1 MKPENVTAIL
11 RCNFQGMTFESV
23 AHVQALVHACNAAQL
38 IGSVVVAVPDNAFHQ
53 AHDADLKG
61 CAVLR
66 GAAEN
71 MTRRMLEAMPD
82 GTETVLDCSPVVQCL
97 DGNLYDRLLAA
108 HGRCGAEMTVAEG
121 YIPHFLPKV
130 VAATTLRGLA
140 DQPWPYYDH
149 IATKKVNRFQ
159 PDLEQLAW
167 ELANLHPIAREY
179 AFEKSRTLRTVANW
193 LQAPS
198 DPLMWLDRATSVVDA
213 LEKYLGRRDVS
224 VLEIGCGRRF
234 GLGPLLCMAGVKSYV
249 GIDIRIHEPKA
260 EELQLFDEFLRLH
273 LSRLPRAGVVAEQL
287 CSGPGEGLGFL
298 GGRALCKPMDA
309 AALDFPD
316 NSFDYIFSDAVL
328 EHIDSTE
335 EAIAQM
341 NRVLKPGGVMVHA
354 IDFQDHA
361 EPHATAHLSMSKK
374 AWSKQ
379 APSAIN
385 FCRPSE
391 FYELFLAQGLEIISC
406 TEVKN
411 PTIDPTKVHPD
422 HSKFGPSDVC
432 TITCQL
438 VLKKPSR

>member
-11 RCNFQGMTFESV
+11 RCNFQGMSLESV

-38 IGSVVVAVPDNAFHQ
+38 IVSVVVAVPDNTFHR
-53 AHDADLKG
+53 AYNVDLKG
-61 CAVLR
+61 CVVVR
-66 GAAEN
+66 GAAKN
-71 MTRRMLEAMPD
+71 MAKRMLEAMPD
-82 GTETVLDCSPVVQCL
+82 GTEIVLDCSPIVQCL
-97 DGNLYDRLLAA
+97 DGHLYDRLLVA
-108 HGRCGAEMTVAEG
+108 HGRSGAEMTVAKG

-130 VAATTLRGLA
+130 VAAATLRGLV

-149 IATKKVNRFQ
+149 IAKDRVHWFQ

-193 LQAPS
+193 LQAPC

-213 LEKYLGRRDVS
+213 LETQLGCRDVS
-224 VLEIGCGRRF
+224 VLEVGCGRCF

-249 GIDIRIHEPKA
+249 GIDIHIHEPRA
-260 EELQLFDEFLRLH
+260 EELRLFDEFLRLH
-273 LSRLPRAGVVAEQL
+273 LSRQPRARFVVEPL
-287 CSGPGEGLGFL
+287 RPEPGEGLRFL
-298 GGRALCKPMDA
+298 GGRALSKSMDA

-316 NSFDYIFSDAVL
+316 NSFEYIFSDAVL
-328 EHIDSTE
+328 EHIDRNG

-341 NRVLKPGGVMVHA
+341 NRVLKPGGVMVHT

-361 EPHATAHLSMSKK
+361 EPHGTAHLAMSKL

-406 TEVKN
+406 TEVKD
-411 PTIDPTKVHPD
+411 PTIDLAKVHPD

-432 TITCQL
+432 TITCQIML
-438 VLKKPSR
+438 RKPSR